1 MNERFFIVCFA
12 VFMFNLFSCRTSC
25 GIYNHGSGTFEVR
38 ENIGKLGEAQ
48 TQSAITS
55 TELKDEI
62 ERSLDEVGELE
73 LSITDGEGDIEEFKA
88 ILRRIRK
95 RGRYKNARIQRVD

>member
-1 MNERFFIVCFA
+1 MNEKIFCIIC
-12 VFMFNLFSCRTSC
+12 VFLFSLSSC
-25 GIYNHGSGTFEVR
+25 CTRKGIHNIGNGTFEVR
-38 ENIGKLGEAQ
+38 ENIGRLGDKQ

-55 TELKDEI
+55 TELKNEI

-73 LSITDGEGDIEEFKA
+73 RATTDGAGNIGKIKA

-95 RGRYKNARIQRVD
+95 RGKRKN